1 MKHWVCQRSQLLNR
15 IFENLSNS
23 NLSFH
28 TKALKTDHID
38 LYLIHAPYGFAE
50 DTAELFPCDENK
62 SMIFSDI
69 DFLETWQ
76 EMEKLVDKGVAQF
89 TAKVLSL
96 IWQLDRA
103 LPTCMN
109 LVFLFNKAWSRA
121 WGFLTLMPLKP
132 QGFWMPVESSQWP
145 TRLNV
150 THISITKSCGNFP
163 RKKVEDIFV
172 SLTICNP
179 GSGNLQNVSFLYC
192 FFTGIVLTAYAPLGS
207 PGKPWESGVP
217 NLMSDP
223 VVASVAEKHSKTP
236 AQVLIRFAVERG
248 IIVVPKSTNP
258 ERIAQNFQ
266 VFDFSLDLDD
276 INKLMSLN
284 GKDGAGRMFAFE
296 NCKDHPHYPFHDE
309 Y

>member
-1 MKHWVCQRSQLLNR
+1 M
-15 IFENLSNS
+15 
-23 NLSFH
+23 
-28 TKALKTDHID
+28 
-38 LYLIHAPYGFAE
+38 
-50 DTAELFPCDENK
+50 
-62 SMIFSDI
+62 
-69 DFLETWQ
+69 
-76 EMEKLVDKGVAQF
+76 
-89 TAKVLSL
+89 
-96 IWQLDRA
+96 
-103 LPTCMN
+103 
-109 LVFLFNKAWSRA
+109 
-121 WGFLTLMPLKP
+121 
-132 QGFWMPVESSQWP
+132 
-145 TRLNV
+145 
-150 THISITKSCGNFP
+150 
-163 RKKVEDIFV
+163 
-172 SLTICNP
+172 
-179 GSGNLQNVSFLYC
+179 
-192 FFTGIVLTAYAPLGS
+192 LTAYAPLGS

-266 VFDFSLDLDD
+266 VFDFSLDLDG